1 MTFDGQPIPKVT
13 HKVVKA
19 GITLVPERRRIFA
32 PLTVRENLMGGA
44 YTRTEKAE
52 IEQTLED
59 VFSLF
64 PILKAR
70 LHQRGGTLSGGEQ
83 QMLAVARALMSHP
96 SLLMLDEP
104 SLGLAPIVYNDMFD
118 VLEQLNQERGMTILL
133 VEQNASLAL
142 SLSHRA
148 YVLET
153 GNISLEG
160 RGADLLESPRI
171 QESYLGISH

>member
-1 MTFDGQPIPKVT
+1 
-13 HKVVKA
+13 
-19 GITLVPERRRIFA
+19 
-32 PLTVRENLMGGA
+32 
-44 YTRTEKAE
+44 
-52 IEQTLED
+52 
-59 VFSLF
+59 
-64 PILKAR
+64 
-70 LHQRGGTLSGGEQ
+70 
-83 QMLAVARALMSHP
+83 
-96 SLLMLDEP
+96 
-104 SLGLAPIVYNDMFD
+104 MFD